1 MLCDP
6 CRWPRTGVTRRRGY
20 RVRRHPWSRSRD
32 PLEWA
37 GAADS
42 QGPHQPAARRST
54 RRPTAHGGW
63 LRLGVG
69 RQLVDWRQPRHG
81 LSSCRRAAP
90 LRAGH
95 AGGPVLERFRFLQA
109 VVSVLGFVTA
119 RFRDPPPGDREARQ
133 RILHQILRP
142 MCDVSNDRTTPLTA
156 SMDRLGANE
165 PAAVVS
171 AFP

>member
-1 MLCDP
+1 
-6 CRWPRTGVTRRRGY
+6 
-20 RVRRHPWSRSRD
+20 
-32 PLEWA
+32 
-37 GAADS
+37 
-42 QGPHQPAARRST
+42 
-54 RRPTAHGGW
+54 
-63 LRLGVG
+63 
-69 RQLVDWRQPRHG
+69 
-81 LSSCRRAAP
+81 
-90 LRAGH
+90 
-95 AGGPVLERFRFLQA
+95 VLERFRFLQA